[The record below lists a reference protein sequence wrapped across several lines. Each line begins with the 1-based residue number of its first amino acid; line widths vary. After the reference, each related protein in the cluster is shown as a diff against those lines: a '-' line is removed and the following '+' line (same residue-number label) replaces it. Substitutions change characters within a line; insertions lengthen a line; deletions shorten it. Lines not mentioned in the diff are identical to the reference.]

1 MLFSDVGD
9 VIDLVAVAVSVSIT
23 TSRTPGR
30 SAMTARSH
38 ATPSSESSH
47 PSPSGP
53 SLALTTRH
61 LSAPAGSPGTLPR
74 RGPLRTAR
82 AAFTASSS
90 SKPQGRFR
98 VKCWLL
104 RRLED
109 PLA

>member
-53 SLALTTRH
+53 SLALTTRN
-61 LSAPAGSPGTLPR
+61 LSAPAASSLCHTLV
-74 RGPLRTAR
+74 L
-82 AAFTASSS
+82 ASSS
-90 SKPQGRFR
+90 TAQSTT
-98 VKCWLL
+98 
-104 RRLED
+104 
-109 PLA
+109 